1 MTTALLNRL
10 THHCHI
16 LETGNDSY
24 RFHAG
29 TAVSKNRKDKYFS

>member
-1 MTTALLNRL
+1 ALLDRL

-24 RFHAG
+24 RFRAS
-29 TAVSKNRKDKYFS
+29 TAASKNRKDRSPS